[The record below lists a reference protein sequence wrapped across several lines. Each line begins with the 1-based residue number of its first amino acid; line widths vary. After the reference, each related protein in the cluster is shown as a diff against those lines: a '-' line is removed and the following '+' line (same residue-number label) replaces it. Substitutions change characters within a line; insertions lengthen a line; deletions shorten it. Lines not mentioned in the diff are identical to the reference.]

1 MKVESSSVVELDV
14 TTRRLPEGEVIEST
28 LGRDPITVHLGRG
41 DLAPGIERAI
51 IGMAAGE
58 EKTIEIGPEEGYGP
72 VLAENIHRRR
82 REDFPSEVEL
92 KPGMRFA
99 AKLLEGGGR
108 VEFAVREIAGDEV
121 VIDFNHPFAGHR
133 LKVWFLV
140 RGIRQPNAEESAE
153 TETIRARRA
162 AARTAGSGASGSEV
176 SEVKPAGASSAGATS
191 AGARAAAGQPET
203 AAAETA
209 LVSIEDVARLGLRA
223 GVVREAQRV
232 QGADRLLQLRVDLG
246 HETRT
251 LVAGIAASY
260 TPEALIG
267 RSIIVVTNLKP
278 AKIRGIE
285 SRGMLLAGVD
295 ADGKPM
301 IATFEAPLPPGAE
314 VR

>member
-41 DLAPGIERAI
+41 DLAPGIEREL
-51 IGMAAGE
+51 IGMASGE
-58 EKTIEIGPEEGYGP
+58 EKTIEIGPEDGYGP
-72 VLAENIHRRR
+72 ILAENIHRRR
-82 REDFPSEVEL
+82 RGDFPSEVEL

-121 VIDFNHPFAGHR
+121 VIDFNHPFAGQR

-140 RGIRQPNAEESAE
+140 RGIRTPNAEEAAE
-153 TETIRARRA
+153 TETIKARRA
-162 AARTAGSGASGSEV
+162 AARAAGSGAPGAEV
-176 SEVKPAGASSAGATS
+176 SAVKPAAAASATATKPTAQSAASSAS
-191 AGARAAAGQPET
+191 EPS
-203 AAAETA
+203 
-209 LVSIEDVARLGLRA
+209 LVTIEDVARLGLRA

-232 QGADRLLQLRVDLG
+232 QGADRLLQLRIDLG